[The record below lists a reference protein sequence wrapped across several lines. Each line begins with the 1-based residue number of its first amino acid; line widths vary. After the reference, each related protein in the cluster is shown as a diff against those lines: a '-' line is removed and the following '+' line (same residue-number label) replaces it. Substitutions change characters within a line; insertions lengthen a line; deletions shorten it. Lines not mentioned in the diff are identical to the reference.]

1 MEKVP
6 VFIVNGFLESGKTTF
21 IKEFIENDEQIRQG
35 NIVIIATESGE
46 VDYSHEWQER
56 YGVHVVEI
64 DEEEEFTPD
73 RLESIDK
80 ELCGDFYIIE
90 LNSFFDNVNIMI
102 PPYMQFIQQMTMI
115 DASTFKV
122 MFNNM
127 KNVFSNVL
135 KYSDIV
141 IFNRCKGNEDLAT
154 FRRQVRVI
162 NQRAQIA
169 FETPD
174 GSLTTKL
181 EEDLPYDLKQDR
193 IYIEDDIY
201 PIWYAD
207 LYDHYEKY
215 FNKIFRFNAFV
226 SGVVDRKTFIVGRNV
241 MVCCAEDIQTLGY
254 EVVNDTKVKIH
265 DGDNIYLECEVKF
278 EYSKI
283 DKENSVVLHA
293 KRIEKMANDLTKV
306 IGMN

>member
-6 VFIVNGFLESGKTTF
+6 VFIVNGFIESGKTTF

-46 VDYSHEWQER
+46 VDYSVEWQER
-56 YGVHVVEI
+56 YGVKVVEI
-64 DEEEEFTPD
+64 DDEEEFTAD
-73 RLESIDK
+73 KLESIDK

-90 LNSFFDNVNIMI
+90 LNPFFDNVNIVI
-102 PPYMQFIQQMTMI
+102 PPYMQFVQQMTMI

-127 KNVFSNVL
+127 KNVFSSVL
-135 KYSDIV
+135 RYSDIV
-141 IFNRCKGNEDLAT
+141 IFNRCKGNDDLAT

-201 PIWYAD
+201 PIHLLLWPVW
-207 LYDHYEKY
+207 
-215 FNKIFRFNAFV
+215 R
-226 SGVVDRKTFIVGRNV
+226 
-241 MVCCAEDIQTLGY
+241 QLGS
-254 EVVNDTKVKIH
+254 
-265 DGDNIYLECEVKF
+265 F
-278 EYSKI
+278 
-283 DKENSVVLHA
+283 
-293 KRIEKMANDLTKV
+293 
-306 IGMN
+306 